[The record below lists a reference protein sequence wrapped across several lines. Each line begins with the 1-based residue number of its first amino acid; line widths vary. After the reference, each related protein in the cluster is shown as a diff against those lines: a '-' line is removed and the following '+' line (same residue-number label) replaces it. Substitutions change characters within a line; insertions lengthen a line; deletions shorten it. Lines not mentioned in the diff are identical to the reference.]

1 MPFHQV
7 DAAKGFGG
15 KYGVVEQKDKSALGW
30 DHLEKVEKHTSSKG
44 IVANLS
50 RNVHFDPVP
59 FLNAIRHNH
68 VSKRSMS
75 FFVSNQHLVSK
86 RNCFVYISLSSPHQ
100 TTRWASEANLV
111 SRRIVK
117 TSRRLGGTTSRRS
130 RSTSPKSTTRKAS
143 VGNMGL
149 ACKTRAP
156 WGGNT
161 TRKWTSM
168 NPKKVPSFH
177 SLPSLS
183 CPVSPSSDY
192 KSGFGGKFGVAE
204 QKDKSALGWEHHEK
218 VEKHESQK
226 GELCI

>member
-1 MPFHQV
+1 M
-7 DAAKGFGG
+7 
-15 KYGVVEQKDKSALGW
+15 
-30 DHLEKVEKHTSSKG
+30 SSF
-44 IVANLS
+44 VFSQNC
-50 RNVHFDPVP
+50 
-59 FLNAIRHNH
+59 
-68 VSKRSMS
+68 VSKRY
-75 FFVSNQHLVSK
+75 
-86 RNCFVYISLSSPHQ
+86 CFVYISLSSPHQ

-168 NPKKVPSFH
+168 NPKKVPSPH
-177 SLPSLS
+177 SLPSPS
-183 CPVSPSSDY
+183 CPLFPLSDY